1 MGHVPTAQRWPVWI
15 WLVVGASVVL
25 LVAELIAAGVS
36 TYVLVR
42 PYPQSA
48 AFNCMPPGF
57 PTYPHAAITA
67 ADFSSGNPAP
77 GDTVSCRM
85 TYHSG
90 DTFAKVVDFYRH
102 SMNTGQWQT
111 GNLGLVNFSSMDL
124 AFTQRYK
131 PDTHGFVTVQFV
143 GRGTDIE
150 VQLFS

>member
-1 MGHVPTAQRWPVWI
+1 MGQVPRAQRWPVWM

-42 PYPQSA
+42 PDPQSA

-57 PTYPHAAITA
+57 PTYPHGAITA

-77 GDTVSCRM
+77 KDTVSCRM
-85 TYHSG
+85 TYHSA
-90 DTFAKVVDFYRH
+90 DAFAKVVDF
-102 SMNTGQWQT
+102 SNME
-111 GNLGLVNFSSMDL
+111 LNF
-124 AFTQRYK
+124 AQRYK
-131 PDTHGFVTVQFV
+131 PDPHGVVTVQFV

-150 VQLFS
+150 AQLFSEPGLT